1 MALEASRG
9 EAASNSNVATYFFI
23 YRIST
28 KSDLSKKFAGKISK
42 QLAQAIICESR
53 LGQRRYQIQKNMLK
67 KSDLDILP
75 TWKDVA
81 QFRLS
86 VTPAPIDIKTLD
98 DVFIGIH
105 YSFIESIKL
114 TANQII
120 KAEKIQTTP
129 KLTLIIKYGWDGS
142 SGHKVF
148 NQLDNIDSDNIIQ
161 AALSPLRLID
171 PESKNILWENQV
183 PNSEFSQR
191 PVLMVLGKETSDNV
205 DNLKVLEP
213 ERKTLEQDGITLE
226 GGSILTVMTKNL
238 CLDRKAANI

>member
-1 MALEASRG
+1 M
-9 EAASNSNVATYFFI
+9 
-23 YRIST
+23 
-28 KSDLSKKFAGKISK
+28 
-42 QLAQAIICESR
+42 
-53 LGQRRYQIQKNMLK
+53 
-67 KSDLDILP
+67 
-75 TWKDVA
+75 
-81 QFRLS
+81 S
-86 VTPAPIDIKTLD
+86 VTPALIDIKTLD

-161 AALSPLRLID
+161 AALSPFRLID

-191 PVLMVLGKETSDNV
+191 PVLMVLGKETSEN
-205 DNLKVLEP
+205 NLKVLEP
-213 ERKTLEQDGITLE
+213 ERKTLEQDGITLL
-226 GGSILTVMTKNL
+226 GSSILTVMTKNL

>member
-1 MALEASRG
+1 M
-9 EAASNSNVATYFFI
+9 
-23 YRIST
+23 
-28 KSDLSKKFAGKISK
+28 
-42 QLAQAIICESR
+42 
-53 LGQRRYQIQKNMLK
+53 
-67 KSDLDILP
+67 
-75 TWKDVA
+75 
-81 QFRLS
+81 S

-129 KLTLIIKYGWDGS
+129 KLTLIIEYGWDGS

-161 AALSPLRLID
+161 AAFSPLRLID

-191 PVLMVLGKETSDNV
+191 PVLMVLGKETSENV

-213 ERKTLEQDGITLE
+213 ERKTLEQDGMTLE

-238 CLDRKAANI
+238 CLDRKAANIWTGLGGSYCDMCPLSKEECNDIDVIKIGIPISRN